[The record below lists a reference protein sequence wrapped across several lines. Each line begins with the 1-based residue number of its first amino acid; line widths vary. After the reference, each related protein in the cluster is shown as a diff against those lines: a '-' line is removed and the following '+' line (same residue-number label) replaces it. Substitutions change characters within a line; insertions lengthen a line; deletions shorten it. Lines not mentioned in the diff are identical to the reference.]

1 MPAPARLYKTEAI
14 IIRQRK
20 LGEADRILTLYTPA
34 LGKLDAK
41 AKGVRKTT
49 TRLGGHLQPLNR
61 VVVQLAQG
69 HTADVITGVE
79 TLDSFRGLHEDLDLL
94 SRGLYIAELAD
105 RITPEHV
112 HSFPTYRL
120 LFDTLTRLD
129 SPVRT
134 GALTRESR
142 RSDPDQA
149 LRFFEMRLLDQSG
162 FRPELDRC
170 AGCQRDV
177 EPVDNFFAPVA
188 GGVVCRACVPG
199 LAGPRVLT
207 LNALKLLRLMQ
218 RGSYN
223 DLARVNVPADL
234 ADEVERHLRS
244 YIITVLER
252 DVNAAAFIERLRR
265 DGARVTAQA

>member
-1 MPAPARLYKTEAI
+1 MPSSARLYKTEAI
-14 IIRQRK
+14 ILRQRK

-49 TRLGGHLQPLNR
+49 SRLSGHLQPLNR

-69 HTADVITGVE
+69 HTADVVTGVE
-79 TLDSFRGLHEDLDLL
+79 TLDSFRHLREDLDLL
-94 SRGLYIAELAD
+94 SRGLYVAELTD
-105 RITPEHV
+105 RMTPEHV

-129 SPVRT
+129 NP
-134 GALTRESR
+134 G
-142 RSDPDQA
+142 DGDQA

-170 AGCQRDV
+170 VGCLKEL

-188 GGVVCRACVPG
+188 GGAVCRGCVPG

-223 DLARVNVPADL
+223 DLARVRVPADL

-265 DGARVTAQA
+265 DGARMRVEA

>member
-1 MPAPARLYKTEAI
+1 MPPSARLYKTEAI
-14 IIRQRK
+14 ILRQRK

-41 AKGVRKTT
+41 AKGVRKTMS
-49 TRLGGHLQPLNR
+49 RLSGHLQPLNR

-69 HTADVITGVE
+69 HGADVITGVE
-79 TLDSFRGLHEDLDLL
+79 TLDSFRHLREDLDLL
-94 SRGLYIAELAD
+94 SRGLYVAELTD

-112 HSFPTYRL
+112 HAFPTYRL
-120 LFDTLTRLD
+120 LFDTLQRLD
-129 SPVRT
+129 KP
-134 GALTRESR
+134 G
-142 RSDPDQA
+142 DGDQA
-149 LRFFEMRLLDQSG
+149 LRFFEMKLLDQSG
-162 FRPELDRC
+162 YRPQLDHCVACLREL
-170 AGCQRDV
+170 

-188 GGVVCRACVPG
+188 GGAVCRGCVPG

-207 LNALKLLRLMQ
+207 LNGLKLLRLMQ

-265 DGARVTAQA
+265 DGVRATAQA

>member
-1 MPAPARLYKTEAI
+1 MPLNARLYKTEAI

-41 AKGVRKTT
+41 AKGVRKTSS
-49 TRLGGHLQPLNR
+49 RLSGHLQPLSQC
-61 VVVQLAQG
+61 VLQLAQG

-79 TLDSFRGLHEDLDLL
+79 TLESFRHLHEDLDAL
-94 SRGLYIAELAD
+94 SRGLYAAELAD
-105 RITPEHV
+105 RITAEHV

-120 LFDTLTRLD
+120 LADTLHRLNK
-129 SPVRT
+129 
-134 GALTRESR
+134 AIE
-142 RSDPDQA
+142 PDTA
-149 LRFFEMRLLDQSG
+149 LRFFEMRILDHAG
-162 FRPELDRC
+162 FRPELERC
-170 AGCQRDV
+170 VACEQPLQ
-177 EPVDNFFAPVA
+177 PVDNFFAPIA
-188 GGVVCRACVPG
+188 GGAVCRNCVPG

-207 LNALKLLRLMQ
+207 LNGLKVLRLLQ

-223 DLARVNVPADL
+223 DVARVHVPAEL
-234 ADEVERHLRS
+234 AEEVERHLRS

-265 DGARVTAQA
+265 DGAVRAAAAPTLN

>member
-1 MPAPARLYKTEAI
+1 MPLSARLYKTEALI
-14 IIRQRK
+14 LRQRK
-20 LGEADRILTLYTPA
+20 LGEADRILTLYTPT
-34 LGKLDAK
+34 LGKIDAK

-61 VVVQLAQG
+61 VVVQMAQG
-69 HTADVITGVE
+69 HGADVVTGVE
-79 TLDSFRGLHEDLDLL
+79 TLDSFRHMREDLDLL
-94 SRGLYIAELAD
+94 SRGLYAAELTD

-120 LFDTLTRLD
+120 LFDTLRRLD
-129 SPVRT
+129 E
-134 GALTRESR
+134 GAGGDT
-142 RSDPDQA
+142 A

-162 FRPELDRC
+162 FRPELERC
-170 AGCQRDV
+170 VGCSREL

-188 GGVVCRACVPG
+188 GGSVCRGCVPG
-199 LAGPRVLT
+199 LAGRRALT
-207 LNALKLLRLMQ
+207 PNGLKLLRLMQ

-223 DLARVNVPADL
+223 DLARVKVPIDL

-265 DGARVTAQA
+265 DGARAAVEV